1 MSEVSE
7 QIDEFKGVRRMRE
20 FGKRMTGKDPGS
32 IHGALATASDDKCF
46 ADAISHHLGSDEL
59 LAQFEAVGL
68 DSKYI
73 AEHMKTAMD
82 NKKLSARDR
91 RMMINSV
98 LRVVEQSEGKKI
110 KVEPG
115 QQEQAVLQ
123 AELVAVTA
131 EIERI
136 TGKKMGRLALVDGGD
151 PAASG
156 RESGGTEG
164 SDRDAERGGVGDL
177 SAATEG

>member
-1 MSEVSE
+1 MSEVAE
-7 QIDEFKGVRRMRE
+7 QIDGFRDTRRKQFFEYRVRTGGYRGKGECM
-20 FGKRMTGKDPGS
+20 
-32 IHGALATASDDKCF
+32 ADKIF
-46 ADAISHHLGSDEL
+46 ADAIRSRHLGSDEL
-59 LAQFEAVGL
+59 LAQFEAIGL
-68 DSKYI
+68 DAEYI
-73 AEHMKTAMD
+73 AKHMKTAMD
-82 NKKLSARDR
+82 NKKLSSRDR

-115 QQEQAVLQ
+115 QHEQAVLQ

-151 PAASG
+151 PEASG

-164 SDRDAERGGVGDL
+164 GDRDAERGGAGDL
-177 SAATEG
+177 SAVAEG